1 MASHIVQS
9 DRDLPPPSGNKAV
22 VLSFPVRADGSPVGD
37 EIGEKLREVFRT
49 NQNALV
55 RFLKSHLGS
64 ECDAQDVAQD
74 AILRLYQRR
83 AQLFDQDLRS
93 LLFTTAKNIAI
104 DRHKERKRS
113 LLDYSDLAQENLNA
127 AMDESASPE
136 RIIAARQ
143 ELARIAQLIMD
154 LPVKCQTA
162 FIRYKIDELEY
173 REIAAQMNLT
183 ESMVRKYVLRA
194 LAHCAQR
201 LAEQEG

>member
-1 MASHIVQS
+1 MV
-9 DRDLPPPSGNKAV
+9 LP
-22 VLSFPVRADGSPVGD
+22 FPTRTVDTPVGD
-37 EIGEKLREVFRT
+37 DIGERLREVFRG

-55 RFLKSHLGS
+55 RFLRSRVGS
-64 ECDAQDVAQD
+64 ESDAQDVAQD

-104 DRHKERKRS
+104 DRYKEQKRS
-113 LLDYSDLAQENLNA
+113 LLDYSDLAQENLDT
-127 AMDESASPE
+127 AMDETASPE
-136 RIIAARQ
+136 RIVAARQ
-143 ELARIAQLIMD
+143 ELVRIARLITD

>member
-1 MASHIVQS
+1 MAEPIIQTTPDSP
-9 DRDLPPPSGNKAV
+9 LPSGSAAV
-22 VLSFPVRADGSPVGD
+22 VLPFPARAVGAPVGD
-37 EIGEKLREVFRT
+37 DIGERLREVFRT

-55 RFLKSHLGS
+55 RFLKSRLGS

-93 LLFTTAKNIAI
+93 LLFTTARNIAI

-113 LLDYSDLAQENLNA
+113 LLDYSDLAQENLDT
-127 AMDESASPE
+127 AMDETASPE
-136 RIIAARQ
+136 RIVAARQ
-143 ELARIAQLIMD
+143 ELVRIAQLITD
-154 LPVKCQTA
+154 LPAKCQTA

-173 REIAAQMNLT
+173 SEIAAQMNLT